1 MKPSAS
7 LENNMVQAKLV
18 STSEEYQDALAIRR
32 RVFIEEQG
40 VPPHLELDEFEKEAV
55 HFVVYDEQHPIGAGR
70 FRKYEKGVAKVER
83 ICILPNFRGRHLG
96 NLLMDEIEHVAKQ
109 QDYTMVRLNSQS
121 NAIPFYEKRGY
132 AITSPEFM
140 DAGIP
145 HRVMTKEL

>member
-1 MKPSAS
+1 
-7 LENNMVQAKLV
+7 MVQAKRV
-18 STSEEYQDALAIRR
+18 STTAEYQDALSIRR

-55 HFVVYDEQHPIGAGR
+55 HFVVYDDEQAIGAGR
-70 FRKYEKGVAKVER
+70 FRTYEDHVAKVER
-83 ICILPNFRGRHLG
+83 ICILPEFRGRHLG
-96 NLLMDEIEHVAKQ
+96 NLLMDEIERVAKRQ
-109 QDYTMVRLNSQS
+109 EYRTVRLNSQS